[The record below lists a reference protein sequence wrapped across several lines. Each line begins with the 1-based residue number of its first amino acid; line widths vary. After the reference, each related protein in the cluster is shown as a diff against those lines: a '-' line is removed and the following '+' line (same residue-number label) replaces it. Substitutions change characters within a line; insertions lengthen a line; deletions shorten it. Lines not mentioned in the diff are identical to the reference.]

1 MSVDVVTPW
10 PDAWVLGGIFSY
22 LTPEDVC
29 RAAQVCRSW
38 NAAQKSDWLWQE
50 LARSILDLPKPL
62 QGSWKDQCRIFHC
75 WKTGRA
81 KQTTLPV
88 ESQISHGDFGVLEDN
103 TAFELSVLDPT
114 SPLLYSVR
122 NLANGEVLRTID
134 LGQWGCGH
142 IADFVLYGTRWAIVD
157 RKGAIFQFDIGTGT
171 CINQFNGETSPGM
184 ARHIHCND
192 REIVSTV
199 GNWVQI
205 WDLQQPTLSQFF
217 EIGSMREI
225 WHVRSTPNYVV
236 CVGSLRQTDSV
247 SIIAVNKKDHLKE
260 IRIEGPT
267 DHFSLQS
274 YGVFCAFLTMGGKL
288 CVWEDLPDE
297 EFKLVRTISTTG
309 KSSLKDTLWPGTVQM
324 YRNWACVSKGNV
336 FRVFDIRTGA
346 EIAAPRKN
354 FVDAFRLNGQ
364 TLLARHTDMG
374 PFLEGT
380 NTYRLYDFRERVRQ
394 LPLEDV
400 RKQKEPS
407 FGCPS
412 M

>member
-1 MSVDVVTPW
+1 MSVDVITPW
-10 PDAWVLGGIFSY
+10 PDAWVLGEIFSY

-142 IADFVLYGTRWAIVD
+142 IADSILYGTMWAIVD
-157 RKGAIFQFDIGTGT
+157 RKGTISQFDIGTGA
-171 CINQFNGETSPGM
+171 CMNQFRGESVPGM
-184 ARHIHCND
+184 AQHIHCSD
-192 REIVSTV
+192 HEIVCTA
-199 GNWVQI
+199 GNSVQI
-205 WDLQQPTLSQFF
+205 WDLQQRALGASFA
-217 EIGSMREI
+217 IGSLREI
-225 WHVRSTPNYVV
+225 WHIRSTSNYLV
-236 CVGSLRQTDSV
+236 CVGTMRQDGSQGMV
-247 SIIAVNKKDHLKE
+247 VVNKKDPLNE
-260 IRIEGPT
+260 VRIDGSP
-267 DHFSLQS
+267 DLFSLQS
-274 YGVFCAFLTMGGKL
+274 WGKIFSFLTTSGEL
-288 CVWEDLPDE
+288 CMWEETHDAKFRLVKTHPIT
-297 EFKLVRTISTTG
+297 EFSTF
-309 KSSLKDTLWPGTVQM
+309 WPGRVWM
-324 YRNWACVSKGNV
+324 YRNWVCVSKDKV
-336 FRVFDIRTGA
+336 FRIFDAHTGVD
-346 EIAAPRKN
+346 ITAPREQ
-354 FVDAFRLNGQ
+354 RLADTIRINAQ
-364 TLLARHTDMG
+364 TILVRHTTVS
-374 PFLEGT
+374 PSLSGT
-380 NTYRLYDFRERVRQ
+380 QTYTLYNFGGRVRRF
-394 LPLEDV
+394 PSEHT
-400 RKQKEPS
+400 RKNKKLSPC
-407 FGCPS
+407 CPS

>member
-1 MSVDVVTPW
+1 
-10 PDAWVLGGIFSY
+10 
-22 LTPEDVC
+22 
-29 RAAQVCRSW
+29 
-38 NAAQKSDWLWQE
+38 
-50 LARSILDLPKPL
+50 
-62 QGSWKDQCRIFHC
+62 
-75 WKTGRA
+75 
-81 KQTTLPV
+81 
-88 ESQISHGDFGVLEDN
+88 
-103 TAFELSVLDPT
+103 
-114 SPLLYSVR
+114 
-122 NLANGEVLRTID
+122 
-134 LGQWGCGH
+134 
-142 IADFVLYGTRWAIVD
+142 
-157 RKGAIFQFDIGTGT
+157 
-171 CINQFNGETSPGM
+171 
-184 ARHIHCND
+184 
-192 REIVSTV
+192 
-199 GNWVQI
+199 VQI
-205 WDLQQPTLSQFF
+205 WDLQRPTLSQFF

-297 EFKLVRTISTTG
+297 GFKLVRTISPTG
-309 KSSLKDTLWPGTVQM
+309 KSSLKATLWPGTVQM
-324 YRNWACVSKGNV
+324 YRNWVCVSKDNV
-336 FRVFDIRTGA
+336 FRIFDVRTGA

-374 PFLEGT
+374 PFLGGA
-380 NTYRLYDFRERVRQ
+380 NTYLLYDFRERVRQ